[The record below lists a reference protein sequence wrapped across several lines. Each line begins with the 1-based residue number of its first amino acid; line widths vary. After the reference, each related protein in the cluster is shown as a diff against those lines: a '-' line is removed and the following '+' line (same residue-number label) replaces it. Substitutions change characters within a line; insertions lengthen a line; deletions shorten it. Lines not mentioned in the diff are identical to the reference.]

1 MASLLTQEGQ
11 EFTKLLHDR
20 VECSMFRSFVK
31 KSACDE
37 NLMFWIEIEL
47 HKKEVK
53 VFGGT
58 FKVEFV
64 RKRNEEIFN
73 KYFKVGGNYELNLD
87 SDAVDEIRG
96 KLFEGSEEEANS
108 FHLFNRAQDEVYLL
122 MLTDSYAK
130 FRKTNEYVQYT
141 QKKEAEK
148 AKQLKKMKKKKSGS
162 FLGNSSTPSA
172 EEAEKAKKRNSISGL
187 SKLFSKPKHSVN
199 PKDIALE
206 DAYSTKLNEAP
217 IRRTFNEG
225 LEITESSQSTRDSMK
240 IRARANSLEEIEIL
254 DKNHSNTP
262 VSPRSKLKKVSV
274 VRSRIRHSINSIRSL
289 FSNSA
294 RENLRSPSAP
304 ADLPR
309 ADGQR
314 IRSHTETGSRLKSKS
329 SPALVHSKITSN
341 DIQTKVELP
350 RSPSDLIFDAFFLS
364 GEPVVHT
371 PVDSSVAVA
380 TC

>member
-1 MASLLTQEGQ
+1 
-11 EFTKLLHDR
+11 
-20 VECSMFRSFVK
+20 MFRSFVK

-87 SDAVDEIRG
+87 SDAVDEIRE
-96 KLFEGSEEEANS
+96 KLFDGSEEEANS

-130 FRKTNEYVQYT
+130 FRKTNEYMQYA

-148 AKQLKKMKKKKSGS
+148 AKLLKKQQKKKKSGS
-162 FLGNSSTPSA
+162 LLNNSSTMHPSDDA
-172 EEAEKAKKRNSISGL
+172 DKSKKRNSISGL

-199 PKDIALE
+199 PKDIAIE
-206 DAYSTKLNEAP
+206 DAFSTKLNEAP

-240 IRARANSLEEIEIL
+240 IRTRANSLEEIEIL
-254 DKNHSNTP
+254 DRNHINTP

-289 FSNSA
+289 FSNSS

-304 ADLPR
+304 ADFPR
-309 ADGQR
+309 ADNGQR
-314 IRSHTETGSRLKSKS
+314 IRSQTETGSRLKSRS
-329 SPALVHSKITSN
+329 SPAIVNQKLPSSEM
-341 DIQTKVELP
+341 QTMADLP
-350 RSPSDLIFDAFFLS
+350 RSPSELIFDAFFLS
-364 GEPVVHT
+364 GEPVVHST
-371 PVDSSVAVA
+371 VDSSAVVASS
-380 TC
+380 

>member
-294 RENLRSPSAP
+294 REKLKKSFSAC
-304 ADLPR
+304 R
-309 ADGQR
+309 FTQ
-314 IRSHTETGSRLKSKS
+314 S
-329 SPALVHSKITSN
+329 
-341 DIQTKVELP
+341 
-350 RSPSDLIFDAFFLS
+350 
-364 GEPVVHT
+364 
-371 PVDSSVAVA
+371 
-380 TC
+380 